1 MWWDLKS
8 NFFSVP
14 AQCVERG
21 WIVMMLRCWN
31 NWILQG
37 GCVAGMCL
45 SGDHYRETLSNTG
58 IVWRMVM
65 DKCGMW
71 LEEMM
76 LVAW

>member
-1 MWWDLKS
+1 MNIKVQAVRLET
-8 NFFSVP
+8 
-14 AQCVERG
+14 AERS

-37 GCVAGMCL
+37 GCVAYMRL
-45 SGDHYRETLSNTG
+45 SGDHYRETLSNQG

-71 LEEMM
+71 LVEMTLM
-76 LVAW
+76 AW